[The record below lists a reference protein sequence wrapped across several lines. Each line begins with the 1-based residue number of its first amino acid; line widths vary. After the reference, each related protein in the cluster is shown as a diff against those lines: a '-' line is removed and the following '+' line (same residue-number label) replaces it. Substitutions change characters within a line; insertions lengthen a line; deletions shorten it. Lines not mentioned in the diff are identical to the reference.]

1 MTIHLYLTQKKIEPD
16 YERAVKEYQKRLQ
29 RFAALTLHY
38 GTDIKKAA
46 LSAQDKKGIRILIT
60 PGKKTPAS
68 TELAEKFSRF
78 FVDGYSS
85 LHFFLGS
92 KEDAKDL
99 NGFDEQLSLTG
110 FSVSADLTAV
120 LAAEQ
125 FYRAFCILNHITYHK

>member
-16 YERAVKEYQKRLQ
+16 YERAVKEYQKRLK
-29 RFAALTLHY
+29 RFATLTLHY
-38 GTDIKKAA
+38 GTDIKAA
-46 LSAQDKKGIRILIT
+46 LSAQDKKGRRILIT

-68 TELAEKFSRF
+68 TELADKFSRF

-85 LHFFLGS
+85 LHFFLIG

-110 FSVSADLTAV
+110 FSVSAGLTAV